1 MAVAMT
7 ANGILRE
14 VVLVPRLGATAAGV
28 VSAAV
33 GVAIL
38 LTISGA
44 FLLRVPLTR
53 RDATSI
59 AVVWLVL
66 TVGFEFL
73 IGRSVDRKS
82 WQELLA
88 NYNLLAGRLW
98 PLVLAALVASPFL
111 WRWWQQRH
119 SPSGGERDPS
129 PH

>member
-1 MAVAMT
+1 MSKPLRRALAAWLVMAVAMT

-82 WQELLA
+82 
-88 NYNLLAGRLW
+88 
-98 PLVLAALVASPFL
+98 
-111 WRWWQQRH
+111 
-119 SPSGGERDPS
+119 
-129 PH
+129 